1 MLTSQERDEMENNLT
16 EERAFILQAQ
26 LTVDQAEGRAWSRK
40 MDAFGTMAKVGSL
53 LQRPKDDDFK
63 LLYKEQRYEPFWHIV
78 CDARYVYER
87 RGEYSL
93 AFSDPA
99 VKSVTIDSME
109 YPVCSGKIV
118 LTGLEHCREEL
129 HTDVFFNGLTSTR
142 TPGLADYLKYAAVEI
157 PGDELDDFSAGDA
170 IVVPPAARASAIVH
184 EVLIEMIK
192 SVKAEHILEDR
203 IDVARIDLYYRPVYA
218 FQYRWL
224 SKEKEAIVEYDGLT
238 GQWQTGGKTFQQYMG
253 KILDPDFL
261 FDVGVE
267 TVDLLVPGGGLAIK
281 LAKKGL
287 DVARGSRKEG

>member
-1 MLTSQERDEMENNLT
+1 MENNLT

>member
-1 MLTSQERDEMENNLT
+1 MEINLT

>member
-1 MLTSQERDEMENNLT
+1 MEINLT

-26 LTVDQAEGRAWSRK
+26 LTVDQAEGRAWGHK
-40 MDAFGTMAKVGSL
+40 VDAFGTMAKMGSL

-63 LLYKEQRYEPFWHIV
+63 LLYKEQRYEPFWHVV

-87 RGEYSL
+87 RCDYPL
-93 AFSDPA
+93 PFSDPV
-99 VKSVTIDSME
+99 VKSVTIDNVE
-109 YPVCSGKIV
+109 YQVCNGKIV
-118 LTGLEHCREEL
+118 LAGLEHCREEL
-129 HTDVFFNGLTSTR
+129 HADVFFDGLTSVRDPALT
-142 TPGLADYLKYAAVEI
+142 DYLKYAAVEI
-157 PGDELDDFSAGDA
+157 PGDDLDDFSAGEA

-192 SVKAEHILEDR
+192 SVKAERILEDR
-203 IDVARIDLYYRPVYA
+203 IDVAQIDLYYRPVYA

-238 GQWQTGGKTFQQYMG
+238 GQWQAGGKTFQQYMG

-267 TVDLLVPGGGLAIK
+267 TVDLFVPGGGLAIK
-281 LAKKGL
+281 LAKKGI
-287 DVARGSRKEG
+287 DVARGSKKEG

>member
-1 MLTSQERDEMENNLT
+1 MEVNLT
-16 EERAFILQAQ
+16 DERAFVLQAQ
-26 LTVDQAEGRAWSRK
+26 LTMDQAEGRAWSRK
-40 MDAFGTMAKVGSL
+40 MDAFGTLAKVGSL
-53 LQRPKDDDFK
+53 LQRPKDEDFK
-63 LLYKEQRYEPFWHIV
+63 LVYKEQRYEPFWHIV

-87 RGEYSL
+87 RGEYPL

-99 VKSVTIDSME
+99 VKSVTIDSVE
-109 YPVCSGKIV
+109 YPVCGGKIV
-118 LTGLEHCREEL
+118 LTGLEHCQEDL
-129 HTDVFFNGLTSTR
+129 HADVFFDGLTNTR
-142 TPGLADYLKYAAVEI
+142 LPALADYLKYAAVEI
-157 PGDELDDFSAGDA
+157 PGDELDSFSAGDA

-203 IDVARIDLYYRPVYA
+203 IDVTGIDLYYRPVYA

-224 SKEKEAIVEYDGLT
+224 SKEKETIVEYDGLT

-267 TVDLLVPGGGLAIK
+267 TVDLFVPGGGLAIK

-287 DVARGSRKEG
+287 DVARSSRKEG